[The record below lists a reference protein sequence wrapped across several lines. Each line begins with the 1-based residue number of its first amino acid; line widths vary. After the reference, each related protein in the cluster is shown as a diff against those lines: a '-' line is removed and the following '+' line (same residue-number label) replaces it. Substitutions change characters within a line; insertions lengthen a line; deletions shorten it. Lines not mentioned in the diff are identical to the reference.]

1 MFLFKKLFLLTGV
14 TALCVSSPAR
24 AETLE
29 QALSTALSQHPQ
41 VEGAMATLRSAE
53 EAEKEEYSGYFPEL
67 SVSTTGGRI
76 FGDNSTSRG
85 LSVTR
90 GSGYSYLWEGSVSAR
105 QMLFDGMETKNR
117 VDAAKADIRAN
128 ALSIA
133 DIRETLALKVVRTY
147 LNLLRV
153 RKGLS
158 LLRGQEK
165 IVADYLSRITTMVND
180 GAADE
185 AELQQAKDVAV
196 ILDNFIADY
205 EGQARA
211 LESDYVE
218 LTGHFPE
225 GALEPPVLNLQKI
238 PEDVQTAIEIAK
250 AGHPLLQSAQFE
262 TKSSEYGV
270 KAERAAYIPKF
281 DGELSYMKTD
291 KEDVIGG
298 EVEDAK
304 AVVRMNWEFETGG
317 AQKARI
323 KQRTYEYKEAV
334 ARADDVRRQIERSVR
349 QAYAER
355 QTARR
360 RLENQ
365 KKRHELNQKL
375 LETYKVQFEG
385 ALISVLQIMRADNQV
400 LLTKLEE
407 SNAQSR
413 VMISEYGILAAMGH
427 LQKALSIET
436 SSASSSYLRHAP

>member
-1 MFLFKKLFLLTGV
+1 
-14 TALCVSSPAR
+14 
-24 AETLE
+24 
-29 QALSTALSQHPQ
+29 
-41 VEGAMATLRSAE
+41 
-53 EAEKEEYSGYFPEL
+53 
-67 SVSTTGGRI
+67 
-76 FGDNSTSRG
+76 
-85 LSVTR
+85 
-90 GSGYSYLWEGSVSAR
+90 
-105 QMLFDGMETKNR
+105 
-117 VDAAKADIRAN
+117 
-128 ALSIA
+128 
-133 DIRETLALKVVRTY
+133 
-147 LNLLRV
+147 
-153 RKGLS
+153 
-158 LLRGQEK
+158 
-165 IVADYLSRITTMVND
+165 
-180 GAADE
+180 
-185 AELQQAKDVAV
+185 
-196 ILDNFIADY
+196 
-205 EGQARA
+205 
-211 LESDYVE
+211 
-218 LTGHFPE
+218 
-225 GALEPPVLNLQKI
+225 
-238 PEDVQTAIEIAK
+238 
-250 AGHPLLQSAQFE
+250 
-262 TKSSEYGV
+262 
-270 KAERAAYIPKF
+270 
-281 DGELSYMKTD
+281 MKTD